1 MHQTVIDRRTFIF
14 GLAAFLG
21 LPAAASG
28 SEGAMR
34 ETVIASTVRRPDGS
48 FAAVLYDLNAGLLN
62 SIALPARGHDVAVNP
77 TRPEVVAFARRPG
90 TFAVA
95 LSRHRD
101 HAPAAF
107 SAPPGRHFYG
117 HGVFARDGRLLYTTE
132 NDFAKGVGCIGVWD
146 AGAGYRRIGELPAH
160 GIGPHDINLL
170 GDGRTLVIANGGII
184 THPDHGRDPL
194 NLASMR
200 PSLAYVDRLTGDL
213 VEHQELP
220 PAMHQSSIRHLDV
233 GTGDTVIFG
242 CQFKGA
248 KTGWTDLIGF
258 HKPGER
264 IELLSGGP
272 TVHRALRHYVSSIA
286 VDRAGDVA
294 GVTSSRGNGIVLVDI
309 ARRTLIGVRSFADVS
324 GIAVGQEA
332 GRLIITS
339 GTGDLGA
346 VTPAG
351 GATSSTRLPWSW
363 DNHAVGV

>member
-1 MHQTVIDRRTFIF
+1 MHQTVTDRRTFLL

-21 LPAAASG
+21 LPATARG
-28 SEGAMR
+28 SECAMR

-62 SIALPARGHDVAVNP
+62 SVALPARGHDVAVNP
-77 TRPEVVAFARRPG
+77 RRREVVAFARRPG

-95 LSRHRD
+95 FSRDRD
-101 HAPAAF
+101 RAPAAF
-107 SAPPGRHFYG
+107 STPPGRHFYG
-117 HGVFARDGRLLYTTE
+117 HGVFSRDGRLLYTTE
-132 NDFAKGVGCIGVWD
+132 NDYATGAGCIGVWD
-146 AGAGYRRIGELPAH
+146 AAAGYRRIGEIPSH
-160 GIGPHDINLL
+160 GIGPHDVNLL
-170 GDGRTLVIANGGII
+170 GDGHTLVIANGGIA
-184 THPDHGRDPL
+184 THPDHGREPL

-213 VEHQELP
+213 VERQELP
-220 PAMHQSSIRHLDV
+220 AVMHQSSIRHLDV
-233 GTGDTVIFG
+233 GAGDTVVFG

-248 KTGWTDLIGF
+248 KTGWADLIGF
-258 HKPGER
+258 HRPGEA

-286 VDRAGDVA
+286 VDRAGEVA
-294 GVTSSRGNGIVLVDI
+294 GITSSRGNGIVLVDV

-324 GIAVGQEA
+324 GIAVGAEA
-332 GRLIITS
+332 GRLVITS

-351 GATSSTRLPWSW
+351 DAASSIRLPWSW
-363 DNHAVGV
+363 DNHAVGI